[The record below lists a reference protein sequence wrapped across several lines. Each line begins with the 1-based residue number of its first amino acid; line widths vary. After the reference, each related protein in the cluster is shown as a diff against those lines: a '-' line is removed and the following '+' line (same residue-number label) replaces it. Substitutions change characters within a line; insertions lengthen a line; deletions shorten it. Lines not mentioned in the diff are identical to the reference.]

1 MQMKYAEIFNKDRI
15 KKLIQNSSNF
25 YEFSIMI
32 TMFILILIVLKIL
45 I

>member
-1 MQMKYAEIFNKDRI
+1 MKYTEHFFKSKI

-25 YEFSIMI
+25 YEFSII
-32 TMFILILIVLKIL
+32 VIIFLLILILLKIF